1 MSLNTRVSMR
11 DKTRTVGS
19 RMKNDQVERVVMLAY
34 RVAITKM
41 KKQKVP
47 DFPSTIKTVLPYY
60 VVVTIKGP
68 YCKQILQGRD
78 VGDPLPP
85 VVGPRINASGQLI
98 SFQTPDLVTQHMM
111 L

>member
-1 MSLNTRVSMR
+1 MSLNTGVSMR
-11 DKTRTVGS
+11 DKIKTMGS
-19 RMKNDQVERVVMLAY
+19 RMEDDQLERVVLLAY

-47 DFPSTIKTVLPYY
+47 DFPSTIKTVLPCY

-85 VVGPRINASGQLI
+85 VVGPRIYASGQI
-98 SFQTPDLVTQHMM
+98 PSSKRQTP
-111 L
+111 